1 MKGDFTARTI
11 PPTRVTLVFV
21 HAERHLRTEVQIEFI
36 NSQHVRRDDE
46 LTFGQSGS
54 AESPVTKNT
63 ITNKFGQKK
72 MYWRARTPLRPPA
85 SGVQL
90 CCG

>member
-1 MKGDFTARTI
+1 MEIVPNVTNSTNPNLKVDFTVHTI

-46 LTFGQSGS
+46 LTFGQSGA

-63 ITNKFGQKK
+63 ITNKFAQKK
-72 MYWRARTPLRPPA
+72 IH
-85 SGVQL
+85 
-90 CCG
+90 